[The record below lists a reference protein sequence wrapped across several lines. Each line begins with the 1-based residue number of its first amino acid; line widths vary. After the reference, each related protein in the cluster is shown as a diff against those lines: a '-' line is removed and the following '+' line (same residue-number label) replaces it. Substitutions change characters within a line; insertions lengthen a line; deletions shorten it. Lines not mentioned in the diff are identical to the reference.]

1 MSDEIDFADIRQ
13 QQLLDASIRNIADQA
28 NFDVV
33 GSGECAVCGAEVE
46 PVLCA
51 GKIIV
56 GRWCSVECR
65 DRVDL

>member
-1 MSDEIDFADIRQ
+1 MSDEVDATDIRQ
-13 QQLLDASIRNIADQA
+13 QALLDAAISNVCERAK
-28 NFDVV
+28 FDVA
-33 GSGECAVCGAEVE
+33 GDGVCGVCGHEVE

-65 DRVDL
+65 DRADL

>member
-1 MSDEIDFADIRQ
+1 MSDEVDATDIRQ
-13 QQLLDASIRNIADQA
+13 QLLLDAAISNACEQA
-28 NFDVV
+28 KFDVV
-33 GSGECAVCGAEVE
+33 GNGVCGVCGNEVE